1 LFQDLDADSAES
13 GEDEEHSHSDD
24 ESGDESNDNSAME
37 IAAGHHLDSGD
48 EGENEHHSNGSAEDD
63 NSADSGGYHS
73 VSNSVGGSGGVISE
87 SDSEED

>member
-1 LFQDLDADSAES
+1 MDADSAES
-13 GEDEEHSHSDD
+13 GEDD
-24 ESGDESNDNSAME
+24 ECGDESDNNSAME
-37 IAAGHHLDSGD
+37 VAAGHHSDSGD
-48 EGENEHHSNGSAEDD
+48 EGENEDHSNGSAEDD